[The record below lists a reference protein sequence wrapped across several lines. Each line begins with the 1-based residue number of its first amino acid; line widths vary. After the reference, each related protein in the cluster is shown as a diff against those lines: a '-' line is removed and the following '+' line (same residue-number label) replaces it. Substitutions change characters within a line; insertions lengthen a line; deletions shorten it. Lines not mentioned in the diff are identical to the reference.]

1 MSSPTSPQ
9 KRQANRRNSLRSTGP
24 RSLKGKQR
32 AASNSRS
39 HGLTT
44 SIGAQFDSAL
54 LVQLSECIEREG
66 LDSGNAILLAGKILD
81 YERNLAYQRELYTD
95 QLTSQDASA
104 DKQNGSSLDEELNIF
119 NEFVDHRR
127 FTGQPIGKR
136 ELNFI
141 VKSKLKMVQLWSRME
156 ARKERNKE
164 KREATSLRYLK
175 RSSNQL
181 IKALKTLGVSSV
193 TG

>member
-24 RSLKGKQR
+24 RSLKGKQHS
-32 AASNSRS
+32 ASNSRS

-44 SIGAQFDSAL
+44 SVGAQFDSAL

-66 LDSGNAILLAGKILD
+66 LDPSTAIQLAEKILD
-81 YERNLAYQRELYTD
+81 YERNLAHQLELYTD
-95 QLTSQDASA
+95 QLKSQDASS
-104 DKQNGSSLDEELNIF
+104 DKQKGSSLDEELNIF

-127 FTGQPIGKR
+127 FTRQPIGKR

-164 KREATSLRYLK
+164 KREETSVRYLK

-181 IKALKTLGVSSV
+181 FKSLKALKF
-193 TG
+193 